1 MLPKMAANA
10 TICSTFEVQYGT
22 STSSRMTAIGHLG
35 YLKNRS
41 RDFAHASRCNSGLL
55 APGNRGRVRNVPE
68 DDR

>member
-1 MLPKMAANA
+1 LLKMAANA

-41 RDFAHASRCNSGLL
+41 RDH
-55 APGNRGRVRNVPE
+55 VI
-68 DDR
+68 